1 MRPSVFTAATVRP
14 SPPSAEA
21 PACDRFRRAWESGPS
36 AWHHRHRGR
45 GHRDRRAWT
54 RDRPYHGIGWGPESC
69 EGASDGQVR
78 GECCGDTHGS
88 RRFQS
93 SNHNVPLGRHEDTLV
108 HSESQSHQR
117 GGDDHQRS
125 HDILQSPTTHRCA
138 YKRSRPPPPHA
149 SQAEN
154 ATREDTRRTC
164 PADMARDAAWR
175 GGSAQESDSQS
186 GHART
191 ACSERFVTARVVLR
205 CGVGGLP
212 ALPQMKK

>member
-1 MRPSVFTAATVRP
+1 MFTAATVRP

-149 SQAEN
+149 SRRKTPHAKTHAAPVRQTWLATPLGEAVAHKSLIHSRGTLVQRAAN
-154 ATREDTRRTC
+154 ALSQLVSCCAAVLVVC
-164 PADMARDAAWR
+164 PPSR
-175 GGSAQESDSQS
+175 
-186 GHART
+186 
-191 ACSERFVTARVVLR
+191 
-205 CGVGGLP
+205 
-212 ALPQMKK
+212 K